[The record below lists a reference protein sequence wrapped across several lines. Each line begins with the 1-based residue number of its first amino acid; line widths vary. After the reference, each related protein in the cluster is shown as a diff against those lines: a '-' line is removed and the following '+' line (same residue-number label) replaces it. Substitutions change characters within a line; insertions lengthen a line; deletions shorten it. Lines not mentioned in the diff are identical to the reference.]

1 MRSNDEMLD
10 EIENANG
17 GEGPDPR
24 ATYAGE
30 MLHELANA
38 VDARNAADSAIVEA
52 VFRARDR
59 GASWQAIGDMLGMT
73 RQGAMKRFRAA
84 A

>member
-1 MRSNDEMLD
+1 MRIGAFTGS
-10 EIENANG
+10 AA
-17 GEGPDPR
+17 

-30 MLHELANA
+30 MLRDLADA

-52 VFRARDR
+52 ALRARDR
-59 GASWQAIGDMLGMT
+59 GALWQAIGDMLGMT